1 MKPMTAEWV
10 AKAEGDFATMGR
22 EGRVIDNPNYDG
34 VCLHA
39 QQCAEKYL
47 KARLFEANVPF
58 SKVHDLAALLDKVL
72 AVEPAW
78 ESFRE
83 DLAYVSDL
91 AVTLNYPGEMVDA
104 ESATRAQHCC
114 RRFREAAR
122 RAINL
127 DK

>member
-10 AKAEGDFATMGR
+10 TKAEGDFATMLR
-22 EGRVIDNPNYDG
+22 EGRVIDNPNYEA

-58 SKVHDLAALLDKVL
+58 SKVHDLSALLDKTVG
-72 AVEPAW
+72 VEPGW

-83 DLAYVSDL
+83 DLAFVSDL
-91 AVTLNYPGEMVDA
+91 AVTLNYPGESVDV

-122 RAINL
+122 RAMGL